1 VSRTLVGYVDGAT
14 FEKDRLYDAN
24 LKFDSTQNF
33 YSLIDGEAMNI
44 QGRPIPFDGSDKVPL
59 GIKVAAANTYKIA
72 IASVDGLFQN
82 RNRPIYL
89 EDKEL
94 HIIHNLKQEPYTFST
109 SVGRFDNRFILRF
122 KNNSLSQRDS
132 YEPMS
137 LITVSSNSS
146 EIIVDSDSENINAI
160 LIYDLLGRELFA
172 IKDVNAAFHTIS
184 NLNASQQTLIVK
196 VVLANGITETSKV
209 VH

>member
-1 VSRTLVGYVDGAT
+1 
-14 FEKDRLYDAN
+14 
-24 LKFDSTQNF
+24 
-33 YSLIDGEAMNI
+33 
-44 QGRPIPFDGSDKVPL
+44 
-59 GIKVAAANTYKIA
+59 
-72 IASVDGLFQN
+72 
-82 RNRPIYL
+82 
-89 EDKEL
+89 
-94 HIIHNLKQEPYTFST
+94 
-109 SVGRFDNRFILRF
+109 
-122 KNNSLSQRDS
+122 
-132 YEPMS
+132 
-137 LITVSSNSS
+137 VSSNSS

>member
-1 VSRTLVGYVDGAT
+1 
-14 FEKDRLYDAN
+14 
-24 LKFDSTQNF
+24 
-33 YSLIDGEAMNI
+33 
-44 QGRPIPFDGSDKVPL
+44 
-59 GIKVAAANTYKIA
+59 
-72 IASVDGLFQN
+72 
-82 RNRPIYL
+82 
-89 EDKEL
+89 
-94 HIIHNLKQEPYTFST
+94 
-109 SVGRFDNRFILRF
+109 
-122 KNNSLSQRDS
+122 
-132 YEPMS
+132 MS